1 MMSSCEILY
10 LHKSTLLLKEMGTL
24 HYLLQVNSLSYAKR
38 WTFCHIQLSM
48 ACINRIVLQ
57 TSSASTSL
65 IFLIYHT
72 QHLFEYCEF
81 VLGSG
86 WKYIF
91 LDTFSARPNSF
102 AKDMKNLTSPE
113 EQATS
118 TLCSVHPAFS
128 IKDHCLL
135 CGKGAKY
142 DGRKWGFDVIPL
154 RSPCWK
160 CIQNHLCPTRAQNK
174 FTKVLHVGYK
184 ENKGRT
190 WGWSLQNN
198 YNCACHTWMWHN
210 VHSVWQRKGCIH
222 EKGNEESPLFS
233 TFQKEGAF
241 VEIQT
246 FRG

>member
-57 TSSASTSL
+57 TSSTSSSL
-65 IFLIYHT
+65 IFLIYHI

-91 LDTFSARPNSF
+91 LDTFSASPNSF

-118 TLCSVHPAFS
+118 TLCSADPAFS

-135 CGKGAKY
+135 CGKGAIY
-142 DGRKWGFDVIPL
+142 DGRK
-154 RSPCWK
+154 
-160 CIQNHLCPTRAQNK
+160 
-174 FTKVLHVGYK
+174 
-184 ENKGRT
+184 
-190 WGWSLQNN
+190 
-198 YNCACHTWMWHN
+198 
-210 VHSVWQRKGCIH
+210 
-222 EKGNEESPLFS
+222 
-233 TFQKEGAF
+233 
-241 VEIQT
+241 
-246 FRG
+246 